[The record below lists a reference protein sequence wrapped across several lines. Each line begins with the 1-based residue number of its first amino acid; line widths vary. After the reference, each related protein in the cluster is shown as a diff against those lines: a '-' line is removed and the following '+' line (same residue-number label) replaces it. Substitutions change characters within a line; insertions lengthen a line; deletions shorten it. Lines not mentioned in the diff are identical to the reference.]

1 METDNVMTIIDD
13 EGNERNVEILLTFES
28 EETGKQY
35 VLFSDPDDED
45 SVYAYTYTDDGE
57 LNSIDDEDV
66 EMCEEVFQEYL
77 GIIEDG
83 K

>member
-13 EGNERNVEILLTFES
+13 EGNERNVEILLTFEN

-66 EMCEEVFQEYL
+66 EICEEVFQEYL
-77 GIIEDG
+77 GVIEDG

>member
-1 METDNVMTIIDD
+1 METDNMMTIIDD
-13 EGNERNVEILLTFES
+13 EGNERNVEILLTFEN

-57 LNSIDDEDV
+57 LNHR
-66 EMCEEVFQEYL
+66 
-77 GIIEDG
+77 
-83 K
+83 

>member
-13 EGNERNVEILLTFES
+13 EGNERNVEILLTFEN

-66 EMCEEVFQEYL
+66 EMCEEVIQAYL
-77 GIIEDG
+77 GGIEDG